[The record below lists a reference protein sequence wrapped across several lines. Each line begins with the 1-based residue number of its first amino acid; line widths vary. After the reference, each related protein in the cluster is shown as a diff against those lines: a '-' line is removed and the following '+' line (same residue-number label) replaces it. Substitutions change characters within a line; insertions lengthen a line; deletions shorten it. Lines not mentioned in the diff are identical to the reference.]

1 MHRKKDFI
9 GLIEVEP
16 ERGKSQTGE
25 IGGEIMQTQRT
36 AQAFGLALLLALS
49 AVAAPA
55 SAQDAVQD
63 PKQPSVD
70 NPHMH
75 IWGSNDL
82 NQCWTHFDGNDS
94 AGSASEGYGEE
105 TFPEGQQVEVD
116 FSCKM
121 QENLKQDMYLDVNGT
136 IRFEFVVSIWSADDC
151 DDSNQ
156 ECIPL
161 TFTLM
166 KGSTEI
172 AKQEFP
178 SVNKDGEDE
187 MLQWNLNTNETMAR
201 WNRSIEEPEIHVQF
215 SWPGFTNI
223 FCQFGID
230 DCTGEFR
237 LYYSNNENNNTV
249 EVNFPV
255 INHTIPGEGDGGDGI
270 GGAVSDALPG
280 CGLVTGIGALA
291 LAAVGASRFTREE

>member
-1 MHRKKDFI
+1 
-9 GLIEVEP
+9 
-16 ERGKSQTGE
+16 
-25 IGGEIMQTQRT
+25 MQTQR
-36 AQAFGLALLLALS
+36 AAHAFGLALLLALS
-49 AVAAPA
+49 TVAAPA

-75 IWGSNDL
+75 IWGSSDL

-105 TFPEGQQVEVD
+105 TFPTGEQVEVD

-121 QENLKQDMYLDVNGT
+121 QENLKQDLYLNANGT
-136 IRFEFVVSIWSADDC
+136 ITFEFVVSIYSGDNC
-151 DDSNQ
+151 DDSSQ

-172 AKQEFP
+172 AKQEF
-178 SVNKDGEDE
+178 SGVNKNGDDE
-187 MLQWNLNTNETMAR
+187 TVQWNLNTNETMAR
-201 WNRSIEEPEIHVQF
+201 WNKSIEEPEIHVQF
-215 SWPGFTNI
+215 SWPGYNGFLFECAVT
-223 FCQFGID
+223 

-237 LYYSNNENNNTV
+237 FYYSNNENNDTV

-255 INHTIPGEGDGGDGI
+255 INQTIPGEGGGDGGGI
-270 GGAVSDALPG
+270 GGAVSDAVPG
-280 CGLVTGIGALA
+280 FGLVAGIGALA
-291 LAAVGASRFTREE
+291 LAAVGASRFSREE

>member
-1 MHRKKDFI
+1 
-9 GLIEVEP
+9 
-16 ERGKSQTGE
+16 
-25 IGGEIMQTQRT
+25 MQTQR
-36 AQAFGLALLLALS
+36 AAHAFGLALLLALS
-49 AVAAPA
+49 TVAAPA

-75 IWGSNDL
+75 IWGSSDL

-105 TFPEGQQVEVD
+105 IFPEGQQVEVD

-121 QENLKQDMYLDVNGT
+121 QENLKQDLYLDANGT
-136 IRFEFVVSIWSADDC
+136 IRFDFVVSIWSADDC
-151 DDSNQ
+151 DDGSQ

-172 AKQEFP
+172 ATQEFS
-178 SVNKDGEDE
+178 SVNKNGEDE

-215 SWPGFTNI
+215 SWPGFTN
-223 FCQFGID
+223 FLCQFGLD

-255 INHTIPGEGDGGDGI
+255 INHTIPGEGGGGDGGI
-270 GGAVSDALPG
+270 GGAVSDAIPG
-280 CGLVTGIGALA
+280 FGLVAGIGALA

>member
-1 MHRKKDFI
+1 MQAHRAAHA
-9 GLIEVEP
+9 L
-16 ERGKSQTGE
+16 
-25 IGGEIMQTQRT
+25 
-36 AQAFGLALLLALS
+36 GLALLLALS
-49 AVAAPA
+49 TVAAPA
-55 SAQDAVQD
+55 SAQDVVQD

-75 IWGSNDL
+75 IWGSSDL

-94 AGSASEGYGEE
+94 SGSASEGYGEE
-105 TFPEGQQVEVD
+105 TFGQGQQVEVD
-116 FSCKM
+116 FSCSM
-121 QENLKQDMYLDVNGT
+121 QENLKQDLYLDANGT
-136 IRFEFVVSIWSADDC
+136 ITFEFVVAIYSADDC
-151 DDSNQ
+151 DDGSQ

-178 SVNKDGEDE
+178 SVNKNGGDE
-187 MLQWNLNTNETMAR
+187 ALQWNLNANETMAR
-201 WNRSIEEPEIHVQF
+201 WNKSIEEPEIHVQF
-215 SWPGFTNI
+215 SWAAETGLL
-223 FCQFGID
+223 CLVL

-237 LYYSNNENNNTV
+237 FYYSNNENNDTV

-255 INHTIPGEGDGGDGI
+255 INQTIPGEGGGGDGGI
-270 GGAVSDALPG
+270 GDTVSYALPG
-280 CGLVTGIGALA
+280 FGLVAGIGALA

>member
-1 MHRKKDFI
+1 MVIH
-9 GLIEVEP
+9 
-16 ERGKSQTGE
+16 
-25 IGGEIMQTQRT
+25 GGGSLKQD
-36 AQAFGLALLLALS
+36 AFGGGIMHEGRVVKASGLVLLMVLS
-49 AVAAPA
+49 TVAAPA

-75 IWGSNDL
+75 VWGDSGL
-82 NQCWTHFDGNDS
+82 NNCWTHFDRNDS

-105 TFPEGQQVEVD
+105 TFSQGQQVEVE

-121 QENLKQDMYLDVNGT
+121 QENLKQDLYLDANGT
-136 IRFEFVVSIWSADDC
+136 ITFEFVVAIYSADAC
-151 DDSNQ
+151 DDAQN
-156 ECIPL
+156 ECTPL
-161 TFTLM
+161 TFTLT

-178 SVNKDGEDE
+178 NVDKNGGDE
-187 MLQWNLNTNETMAR
+187 IIQWNLNTNETMAR
-201 WNRSIEEPEIHVQF
+201 WNKSIEEPEIHVEF
-215 SWPGFTNI
+215 SWPGYNGIECI
-223 FCQFGID
+223 FF

-237 LYYSNNENNNTV
+237 FYYSNNENNDTV

-255 INHTIPGEGDGGDGI
+255 INQTIPGQGGGDDDEGGI

-280 CGLVTGIGALA
+280 FGLVAGIGALA
-291 LAAVGASRFTREE
+291 LAAVGASRFSREE

>member
-1 MHRKKDFI
+1 
-9 GLIEVEP
+9 
-16 ERGKSQTGE
+16 
-25 IGGEIMQTQRT
+25 MQTQRT
-36 AQAFGLALLLALS
+36 AHAFGLALLLALS
-49 AVAAPA
+49 TVAAPA

-75 IWGSNDL
+75 IWGDSGL
-82 NQCWTHFDGNDS
+82 NNCWTHFDGNDS

-105 TFPEGQQVEVD
+105 IFPEGQQVEVD

-121 QENLKQDMYLDVNGT
+121 QENLKQDLYLDANGT
-136 IRFEFVVSIWSADDC
+136 IRFDFVVSIWSADDC
-151 DDSNQ
+151 DDGSQ

-201 WNRSIEEPEIHVQF
+201 WNRSIEEPEIRVQF

-223 FCQFGID
+223 LCTFGLD

-237 LYYSNNENNNTV
+237 LYYSNNEENYTV
-249 EVNFPV
+249 EANFPV
-255 INHTIPGEGDGGDGI
+255 INHTIPGEGGGGDGI

-280 CGLVTGIGALA
+280 FGLVAGIGALA

>member
-1 MHRKKDFI
+1 MQAHR
-9 GLIEVEP
+9 
-16 ERGKSQTGE
+16 
-25 IGGEIMQTQRT
+25 
-36 AQAFGLALLLALS
+36 AAHAFGLALLLALS
-49 AVAAPA
+49 TVAAPA

-75 IWGSNDL
+75 VWGNSDLSN
-82 NQCWTHFDGNDS
+82 CWTHFDGNDS

-105 TFPEGQQVEVD
+105 IFPEGQQVEVD

-121 QENLKQDMYLDVNGT
+121 QENLKQDLYLDANGT
-136 IRFEFVVSIWSADDC
+136 IRFDFVVSIWSADDC
-151 DDSNQ
+151 DDGSQ

-201 WNRSIEEPEIHVQF
+201 WNRSIEEPEIRVQF

-223 FCQFGID
+223 LCTFGLD

-237 LYYSNNENNNTV
+237 LYYSNNEENYTV
-249 EVNFPV
+249 EANFPV
-255 INHTIPGEGDGGDGI
+255 INHTIPGEGGGGDGI

-280 CGLVTGIGALA
+280 FGLIAGIGALA

>member
-1 MHRKKDFI
+1 MQAHRAAHA
-9 GLIEVEP
+9 L
-16 ERGKSQTGE
+16 
-25 IGGEIMQTQRT
+25 
-36 AQAFGLALLLALS
+36 GLALLLALS
-49 AVAAPA
+49 TVAAPA

-75 IWGSNDL
+75 IWGSSDL

-94 AGSASEGYGEE
+94 SGSASEGYGEE
-105 TFPEGQQVEVD
+105 TFGDGQQVEVD

-121 QENLKQDMYLDVNGT
+121 QENLKQDMYLDANGT
-136 IRFEFVVSIWSADDC
+136 ITLDFVVAIYSADDC
-151 DDSNQ
+151 DDSSQ

-172 AKQEFP
+172 ASQEFP
-178 SVNKDGEDE
+178 SVNKDGNDE
-187 MLQWNLNTNETMAR
+187 ALHWNLNTNETMAR
-201 WNRSIEEPEIHVQF
+201 WNKSMEEPEIHVQF
-215 SWPGFTNI
+215 SWPGYNGFFI
-223 FCQFGID
+223 ECALV

-237 LYYSNNENNNTV
+237 FYYSNNENNDTV
-249 EVNFPV
+249 EANFPV
-255 INHTIPGEGDGGDGI
+255 INHTIPGEGGGDGGI
-270 GGAVSDALPG
+270 GDTVSDALPG
-280 CGLVTGIGALA
+280 FGLVAGIGALA

>member
-1 MHRKKDFI
+1 MKTIVRLQAI
-9 GLIEVEP
+9 GLVLILTL
-16 ERGKSQTGE
+16 GS
-25 IGGEIMQTQRT
+25 
-36 AQAFGLALLLALS
+36 
-49 AVAAPA
+49 VAAPA

-63 PKQPSVD
+63 PKQPSVE

-75 IWGSNDL
+75 FWGDSGL
-82 NQCWTHFDGNDS
+82 NNCWTHFDENDS
-94 AGSASEGYGEE
+94 AGSAPEGYGEE
-105 TFPEGQQVEVD
+105 TFPAGQQIEVD
-116 FSCKM
+116 FSCQM
-121 QENLKQDMYLDVNGT
+121 QENLKQDLYLDANGT
-136 IRFEFVVSIWSADDC
+136 IRFDFVVSIWSADDC

-178 SVNKDGEDE
+178 SVNKDGDE
-187 MLQWNLNTNETMAR
+187 EALQWNLNTNETMAR

-215 SWPGFTNI
+215 SWPGYTDILCQVGFT
-223 FCQFGID
+223 

-237 LYYSNNENNNTV
+237 LYYSNNEENYTV
-249 EVNFPV
+249 ETNFPV
-255 INHTIPGEGDGGDGI
+255 VNQTIPGEGGGGGDGI

-280 CGLVTGIGALA
+280 FGLVAGIGALA
-291 LAAVGASRFTREE
+291 LAAVRASRFTREE